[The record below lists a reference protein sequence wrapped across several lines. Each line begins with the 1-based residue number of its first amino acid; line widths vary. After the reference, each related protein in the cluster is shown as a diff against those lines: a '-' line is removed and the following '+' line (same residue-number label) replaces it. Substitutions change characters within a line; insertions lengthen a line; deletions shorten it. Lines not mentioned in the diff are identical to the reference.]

1 MENLIYPKPS
11 EITFDLSGW
20 KIGDTMFDRCSVM
33 IPTIPTS
40 QKNIDAPLFMEMQKS
55 GDKLHVSF
63 GVTVDGAFPGN
74 EMRVYLG
81 LFTFPLRSIQMTI
94 PYAEAGVTWRGVV
107 SPNKLADELKSGKL
121 TLESICTYKP
131 IVSRKPGIVSTGYIN
146 ISIPSTAY
154 GNLTC
159 EMDLYPAPGVILKR

>member
-1 MENLIYPKPS
+1 MENLIYPKPA
-11 EITFDLSGW
+11 EIEFDLTGW
-20 KIGDTMFDRCSVM
+20 KIGDTMFDRCTVM

-40 QKNIDAPLFMEMQKS
+40 QKNIDAPSFTEMQKS

-63 GVTVDGAFPGN
+63 SVAVDGTFPGN

-94 PYAEAGVTWRGVV
+94 LDAQVGVTWEGVV
-107 SPNKLADELKSGKL
+107 PPNKLADELKSGKL

-146 ISIPSTAY
+146 ISIPKTAY
-154 GNLTC
+154 GNFTC
-159 EMDLYPAPGVILKR
+159 EMDLHPAPGVILKR

>member
-20 KIGDTMFDRCSVM
+20 KMGDTMFGRCSVM

-40 QKNIDAPLFMEMQKS
+40 QKKIDAPLFMEMQKS

-63 GVTVDGAFPGN
+63 SVAVDGTFPGS

-81 LFTFPLRSIQMTI
+81 LFTFPLRSIQMKI
-94 PYAEAGVTWRGVV
+94 PAAEAGVTWRGVA
-107 SPNKLADELKSGKL
+107 SPNALADELKQGKL